1 MQGRQRG
8 AACVRIEAVAGAL
21 HAENGD
27 ETARVVEDG
36 DGDCGQVFLALFVGL
51 APAALVHLGDSSGEL
66 CGVGDR
72 PRGERSQLGWN
83 FCLCATTEGK
93 HDFADRRGVGHAGA
107 PHEGRRAHATATG
120 DVIDGDTLAGCRER
134 ERGRFARCG
143 LHLVEDGAS
152 HGADVE
158 ALQHVGTELQQAH
171 AQAVTACGFDLLDE
185 AVAGERAEQARGR
198 GGGDVKSASDVVH
211 AQRLRRVGQNLEH
224 KERALDG
231 GDGSA
236 GCCHVGNGTRSRM
249 LSAMEAVETRSALA
263 ALREHFP
270 ARWQLALRFGVVVG
284 APFAAGTSA
293 GAHPL
298 GAIAAASAL
307 LILLMGPPGYGIA
320 RRSQVIGIAV
330 LIGLAAAIGAL
341 IQNHEV
347 VLVLLLLL
355 VGGFFA
361 FARKVDRSMATIAL
375 VPVVGLL
382 IGSGSSDGLRSA
394 IELLIASLIGGAL
407 YLLLLDRVWPSPE
420 HPSVALE
427 GRAKRLL
434 PALILVLPVGYV
446 LASLVVDW
454 HMAAYAFALLGIL
467 LILNARGAHRT
478 TRHELLG
485 FVVILAIT
493 FGEIQIDA
501 RVDVMVFTAVIVA
514 IVGAWRAER
523 GTVPLWSILGTLL
536 VLIAS
541 VS

>member
-1 MQGRQRG
+1 M
-8 AACVRIEAVAGAL
+8 
-21 HAENGD
+21 
-27 ETARVVEDG
+27 
-36 DGDCGQVFLALFVGL
+36 
-51 APAALVHLGDSSGEL
+51 
-66 CGVGDR
+66 
-72 PRGERSQLGWN
+72 
-83 FCLCATTEGK
+83 
-93 HDFADRRGVGHAGA
+93 
-107 PHEGRRAHATATG
+107 
-120 DVIDGDTLAGCRER
+120 IDGDTLAGGRKR
-134 ERGRFARCG
+134 QRGCLARCR
-143 LHLVEDGAS
+143 LDLVEDRPGDR
-152 HGADVE
+152 ADIE
-158 ALQHVGTELQQAH
+158 ALEHVRAELQEAH
-171 AQAVTACGFDLLDE
+171 AEAVAARGLDLLDE
-185 AVAGERAEQARGR
+185 AVPRERAKEARGG
-198 GGGDVKSASDVVH
+198 GGGDVETSRDVVD
-211 AQRLRRVGQNLEH
+211 AQRLGRVGKDLQDE
-224 KERALDG
+224 ERTLDG

-263 ALREHFP
+263 ALRAHFP

-320 RRSQVIGIAV
+320 RRSQVIGMAV

-361 FARKVDRSMATIAL
+361 FARKVDRSLATIAL
-375 VPVVGLL
+375 VPIVGLL

-394 IELLIASLIGGAL
+394 VELLIASLIGGGL

-427 GRAKRLL
+427 GRSKRLL
-434 PALILVLPVGYV
+434 PALILALPVGYV
-446 LASLVVDW
+446 TASAVVDW
-454 HMAAYAFALLGIL
+454 HMAAYAFGLLSL
-467 LILNARGAHRT
+467 LVIINARGAHRT

-485 FVVILAIT
+485 FLVILALVIV
-493 FGEIQIDA
+493 EVRIPV
-501 RVDVMVFTAVIVA
+501 RVDVMVFTALVVA
-514 IVGAWRAER
+514 IVGAWRADR
-523 GTVPLWSILGTLL
+523 GTMPLWSILGTLL

>member
-1 MQGRQRG
+1 
-8 AACVRIEAVAGAL
+8 
-21 HAENGD
+21 
-27 ETARVVEDG
+27 
-36 DGDCGQVFLALFVGL
+36 
-51 APAALVHLGDSSGEL
+51 
-66 CGVGDR
+66 
-72 PRGERSQLGWN
+72 
-83 FCLCATTEGK
+83 
-93 HDFADRRGVGHAGA
+93 
-107 PHEGRRAHATATG
+107 
-120 DVIDGDTLAGCRER
+120 
-134 ERGRFARCG
+134 
-143 LHLVEDGAS
+143 
-152 HGADVE
+152 
-158 ALQHVGTELQQAH
+158 
-171 AQAVTACGFDLLDE
+171 
-185 AVAGERAEQARGR
+185 
-198 GGGDVKSASDVVH
+198 
-211 AQRLRRVGQNLEH
+211 
-224 KERALDG
+224 
-231 GDGSA
+231 
-236 GCCHVGNGTRSRM
+236 M

-361 FARKVDRSMATIAL
+361 FARKVDRSMATIAI
-375 VPVVGLL
+375 VPIVGLL

-493 FGEIQIDA
+493 FGEILIDA

>member
-1 MQGRQRG
+1 MIDGDALAGGRKRQRG
-8 AACVRIEAVAGAL
+8 RL
-21 HAENGD
+21 
-27 ETARVVEDG
+27 
-36 DGDCGQVFLALFVGL
+36 
-51 APAALVHLGDSSGEL
+51 
-66 CGVGDR
+66 
-72 PRGERSQLGWN
+72 
-83 FCLCATTEGK
+83 
-93 HDFADRRGVGHAGA
+93 
-107 PHEGRRAHATATG
+107 
-120 DVIDGDTLAGCRER
+120 
-134 ERGRFARCG
+134 ARCR
-143 LHLVEDGAS
+143 LYLVEDRAGNR
-152 HGADVE
+152 ADIE
-158 ALQHVGTELQQAH
+158 ALEHVRAELQEAH
-171 AQAVTACGFDLLDE
+171 AETVTARGLDLLDQ
-185 AVAGERAEQARGR
+185 AVPRERAEEARGR
-198 GGGDVKSASDVVH
+198 GGGDIEAARDVVD
-211 AQRLRRVGQNLEH
+211 AQWLGRVGEDLQD

-231 GDGSA
+231 GDRSA

-249 LSAMEAVETRSALA
+249 LSGMEAVETRSALA

-270 ARWQLALRFGVVVG
+270 ARWQLALRFGIVVG

-320 RRSQVIGIAV
+320 RRAQVIGIAV

-341 IQNHEV
+341 IQNHAV
-347 VLVLLLLL
+347 VLVLLLVL

-375 VPVVGLL
+375 VPIVGLL
-382 IGSGSSDGLRSA
+382 IGSGSADGLRSA
-394 IELLIASLIGGAL
+394 IELLIASLIGGGL

-434 PALILVLPVGYV
+434 PALVLALPVGWV
-446 LASLVVDW
+446 LASLVVDA
-454 HMAAYAFALLGIL
+454 HMAAYAVALLSVL

-485 FVVILAIT
+485 FLVILAIT
-493 FGEIQIDA
+493 FGEIQIGA

-514 IVGAWRAER
+514 IVGAWRADR

-541 VS
+541 VG